1 MDAPRD
7 ATMGSPLLVP
17 FDGSAHA
24 ESVFPYVALLAD
36 GDQDVILLQVVPE
49 AQSVNS
55 PLGDV
60 MLSANEL
67 RQATE
72 TAAQAD
78 LDRAA
83 GRLASL
89 APSLRIE
96 HLVETG
102 DPSQRIAEVA
112 TRREA
117 RGILLSSQGV
127 SATGP
132 GGFGTVVGRVVSMAP
147 VPVMVVRPNGIAPDP
162 DLVARFVVAHDG
174 SQHAARAVPLAQD
187 LARRLSAHIHIIT
200 VVEDEE
206 SPLSGGVAATIDPH
220 LRDEAQADA
229 LNLARHRIE
238 GTGAQLM
245 RQGLPASWQVL
256 AGPAAPAII
265 SACVDRDVLVITS
278 HGQSSS
284 PWVLGSV
291 AEKLLRDSRVPVI
304 LLRTSSGAE
313 GAAP

>member
-17 FDGSAHA
+17 FDGSVQA

-36 GDQDVILLQVVPE
+36 GDLDVILLQVIPE
-49 AQSVNS
+49 AQSVSS

-60 MLSANEL
+60 LLSANEL

-72 TAAQAD
+72 RAAHAD

-83 GRLASL
+83 VQLASV
-89 APSLRIE
+89 APSLRVKR
-96 HLVETG
+96 LVETG
-102 DPSQRIAEVA
+102 DPWQRIAEVA
-112 TRREA
+112 ARRKA

-132 GGFGTVVGRVVSMAP
+132 SGFGTVVGRVVSMAP
-147 VPVMVVRPNGIAPDP
+147 VPVMVVRPDGIAPP
-162 DLVARFVVAHDG
+162 ADLVARFVIAHDG
-174 SQHAARAVPLAQD
+174 SEHAARAVPLVQD
-187 LARRLSAHIHIIT
+187 LARRLSAHIHIVT

-206 SPLSGGVAATIDPH
+206 SPLSGSVAATIDPH
-220 LRDEAQADA
+220 VRDEAQGDA
-229 LNLARHRIE
+229 LNLARQRVE
-238 GTGAQLM
+238 GTGALLM

-256 AGPAAPAII
+256 SGPAAPAII
-265 SACVDRDVLVITS
+265 GACVDRDVLVVTS
-278 HGQSSS
+278 HGHSSS
-284 PWVLGSV
+284 RWVLGSV

-313 GAAP
+313 GTAP